1 MEKKSVVMDKKNWDS
16 LLKQISQNK
25 LSAKEINVLRIFFT
39 FLNMQNTYDSETP
52 IFLKL
57 VMNQIKKNAN
67 TLSKLTNVE

>member
-67 TLSKLTNVE
+67 SLSKLTNVE

>member
-1 MEKKSVVMDKKNWDS
+1 MDKKNWDS

-67 TLSKLTNVE
+67 SLSKLTNVE